1 MIGNIGWNFPEN
13 GNVDG
18 KKPPVYR
25 DQFYFN
31 WDPMSGGEP
40 RGVVSKFTH
49 HTGWAASQ
57 IQKFLENGS
66 EIDVNGTYLRW
77 NAASK
82 SMEPDQIA
90 KPRPAR
96 IGIPVM
102 TLIGYYDPQGLLPTT
117 IYPPLWG
124 SHGNTFAPSTSASPD
139 DCRLRAYTSS
149 DERNFSDYAL
159 ENQRFDRPQMN
170 KFHVNFAM
178 DALPVQ
184 VSILC
189 KNQAN
194 QLQKLDSINI
204 VHPAVRPR
212 QAMTVGG
219 GFGISQ
225 ALKQVKNFDAQIIG
239 LSKPYPNLAQLEE
252 KISNTYGQVTENANQ
267 MVQGAILRKLK
278 QDGTFDYLLQTENSD
293 TSSKILLGNTGSYIN
308 FLPEPFASDK
318 LTAVGFEARL
328 AEYYQTPS
336 ILSLEGT
343 DLNLLTQGK
352 VASNIISGI
361 KNYYLLLRDL
371 GQPPYRY
378 QVNTDYWIYL
388 GTESSL
394 SIAINPKAFSQK
406 NELENYLTNWYKKP
420 FDYFYID
427 NRDCAY
433 PVGTLYKTQ
442 KPIVLNEDDVGKWL
456 YLRQKVACRSIYNI
470 EDRSNDVF
478 DVLGILRRQ

>member
-1 MIGNIGWNFPEN
+1 
-13 GNVDG
+13 
-18 KKPPVYR
+18 
-25 DQFYFN
+25 
-31 WDPMSGGEP
+31 
-40 RGVVSKFTH
+40 
-49 HTGWAASQ
+49 
-57 IQKFLENGS
+57 
-66 EIDVNGTYLRW
+66 
-77 NAASK
+77 
-82 SMEPDQIA
+82 
-90 KPRPAR
+90 
-96 IGIPVM
+96 
-102 TLIGYYDPQGLLPTT
+102 
-117 IYPPLWG
+117 
-124 SHGNTFAPSTSASPD
+124 
-139 DCRLRAYTSS
+139 
-149 DERNFSDYAL
+149 
-159 ENQRFDRPQMN
+159 MN

-406 NELENYLTNWYKKP
+406 NELETYLTNWYKNP